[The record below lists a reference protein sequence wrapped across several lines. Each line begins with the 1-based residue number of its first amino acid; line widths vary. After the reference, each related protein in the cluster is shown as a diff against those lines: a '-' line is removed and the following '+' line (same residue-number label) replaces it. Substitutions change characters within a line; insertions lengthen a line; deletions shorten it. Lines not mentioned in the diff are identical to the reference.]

1 MIYFICYFDSVS
13 AANTFSEF
21 GYEVWDGD
29 NEFNAKINVTNPE
42 EFKRFLN
49 DLKQNNKK
57 DIIEILDTYC
67 NSFESDG
74 EDIPEGLEDEIYSL
88 IVEL

>member
-29 NEFNAKINVTNPE
+29 DEFNAKINVSNPE
-42 EFKRFLN
+42 EFK
-49 DLKQNNKK
+49 
-57 DIIEILDTYC
+57 
-67 NSFESDG
+67 SFVNA
-74 EDIPEGLEDEIYSL
+74 L
-88 IVEL
+88 